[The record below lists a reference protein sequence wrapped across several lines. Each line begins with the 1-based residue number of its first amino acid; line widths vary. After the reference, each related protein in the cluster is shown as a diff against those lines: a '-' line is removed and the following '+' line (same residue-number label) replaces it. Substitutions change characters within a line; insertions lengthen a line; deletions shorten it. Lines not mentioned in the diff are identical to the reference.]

1 MDKESD
7 ADESDIDESL
17 SNLNNLL
24 DKESDGDESD
34 IDESS
39 SNINNNSSSN
49 DSYSEDYDFDFDS
62 NQFTINF
69 KHTNDE
75 QNYTCDPMLYHLLN
89 DGRIYSHGTDP
100 NKEYH
105 NKKYNDDQTL
115 AMNGF
120 KRNIQ
125 SFISEFNIKHYEIN
139 NDKHDVIN
147 ISNNKK

>member
-1 MDKESD
+1 MRMIIFSRTTIYAQYHDIHL
-7 ADESDIDESL
+7 ADESDTDESL

-75 QNYTCDPMLYHLLN
+75 QKYTCGPMIYHLLN
-89 DGRIYSHGTDP
+89 DDRIYTHDTDS
-100 NKEYH
+100 NKVYY
-105 NKKYNDDQTL
+105 NKK
-115 AMNGF
+115 
-120 KRNIQ
+120 I
-125 SFISEFNIKHYEIN
+125 
-139 NDKHDVIN
+139 
-147 ISNNKK
+147 